1 MQTTHRENRLGHWL
15 GSSYGRVTIAV
26 LLILVG
32 YVLLSL
38 YFVQSYTERL
48 YEVRKAELRRIVEMG
63 LAGIGPQRDLTRTS
77 AMSAEE
83 IRRDAAITLRELTF
97 HYRLGENY
105 LFMVTNSGVVLVQ
118 PFQPEIE
125 FTNQFDMLD
134 VNGEPLVQE
143 MIAVANG
150 PDGEGYVEYRYPP
163 PGGDTPERKIS
174 YVVAIPEWDALIG
187 AGMYLDDIDADNRQ
201 YVITSMLLALG
212 VFLLI
217 FSIIMVALRPT
228 AVSYNTLLTLFEE
241 VQRNPGTL
249 PDVPADQF
257 REGSEAW
264 RLLSGFQIMLE
275 RLERTQKAREEAALA
290 ERSRL
295 ARELHDAV
303 SQTLFSASL
312 IADVLP
318 RLWERSPDLAHER
331 LHELR
336 ELTRGALGE
345 MRTLLVELRPAALVK
360 ADLTELISQLADA
373 IVGRARLPV
382 DVTFEGDIAPPVDV
396 KIALYRITQE
406 ALNNIVKHARASE
419 AALTLKATEGGGIL
433 LRIEDDG
440 RGFDPDGVS
449 AGSFG
454 LGIMEE
460 RTTAIGA
467 DLQIESQPGQG
478 TIVTV
483 DWPGAAPDQPT
494 RNKTGRITRTPTH

>member
-1 MQTTHRENRLGHWL
+1 
-15 GSSYGRVTIAV
+15 VTIAV

-38 YFVQSYTERL
+38 YFVRSYTERL
-48 YEVRKAELRRIVEMG
+48 YEVRKDELRRIVEMG
-63 LAGIGPQRDLTRTS
+63 LAGVDPERQAARTS
-77 AMSAEE
+77 VESMEE
-83 IRRDAAITLRELTF
+83 LRREAAITLRELTYR
-97 HYRLGENY
+97 YRLGENY

-125 FTNQFDMLD
+125 FTDQYGLLD
-134 VNGEPLVQE
+134 SEGKPFIQE
-143 MIAVANG
+143 MIAVATEEG
-150 PDGEGYVEYRYPP
+150 QGYVEYRYPP
-163 PGGDTPERKIS
+163 PGSDTPERKIS
-174 YVVAIPEWDALIG
+174 YVVEVPEWEALIG
-187 AGMYLDDIDADNRQ
+187 AGMYLDDIDASNRR
-201 YVITSMLLALG
+201 YVATSMLLALG

-217 FSIIMVALRPT
+217 FSIILIALRPT
-228 AVSYNTLLTLFEE
+228 AVSYNMLLTHFEA

-249 PDVPADQF
+249 PDVPLDRF
-257 REGSEAW
+257 REGSEAH
-264 RLLSGFQIMLE
+264 RLLAGFRSMLQ
-275 RLERTQKAREEAALA
+275 RIERTQKAREEAALA

-318 RLWERSPDLAHER
+318 RLWDRNPDIAHER

-382 DVTFEGDIAPPVDV
+382 EVTFEGNISPPVDV
-396 KIALYRITQE
+396 KIALYRIVQE
-406 ALNNIVKHARASE
+406 ALNNVVKHARASE
-419 AALTLKATEGGGIL
+419 ATLSLRADAEGNLVLHIT
-433 LRIEDDG
+433 DDG
-440 RGFDPDGVS
+440 RGFNPEDVS

-460 RTTAIGA
+460 RATAIGA
-467 DLQIESQPGQG
+467 DLTIESQAGVG
-478 TIVTV
+478 TTITLT
-483 DWPGAAPDQPT
+483 WPGPDQPT
-494 RNKTGRITRTPTH
+494 REQAGRPTRLKIR